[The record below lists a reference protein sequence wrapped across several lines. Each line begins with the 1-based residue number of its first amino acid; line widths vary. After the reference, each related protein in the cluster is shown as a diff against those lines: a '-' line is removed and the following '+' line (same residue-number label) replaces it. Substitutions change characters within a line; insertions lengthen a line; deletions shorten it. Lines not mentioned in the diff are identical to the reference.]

1 MTDIAKCVFSTVA
14 GAVVNLLGGWDA
26 WLTSLVILMLI
37 DIIVGL
43 IKSIMQRSDK
53 SKSGGLN
60 STSMFRG
67 GIKKILILLLVALG
81 ALLDQVISP
90 EEMYIRSAVA
100 GYYIANES
108 LSILENAAACGIPLP
123 KVLYSALDILK
134 KDDSN
139 NERTLK

>member
-1 MTDIAKCVFSTVA
+1 MADITKCIFSTVA
-14 GAVVNLLGGWDA
+14 GAIVNLLGGWDA

-37 DIIVGL
+37 DIVVGL
-43 IKSIMQRSDK
+43 AKSIMQRSDK

-60 STSMFRG
+60 SASMFRG
-67 GIKKILILLLVALG
+67 GIKKMLILLLVALG

-123 KVLYSALDILK
+123 KILYSALDILK
-134 KDDSN
+134 MDNDD
-139 NERTLK
+139 NEKI